1 MFTSISSV
9 VMISL
14 IVASVGQDF
23 GYHLR
28 SVPVIGD
35 NTFSPYSSSG
45 ESTRAV
51 VKFIYPQ
58 DGLPTHLTYAF
69 LNRNN
74 RNPPKDLGD
83 CYRHIHRATAVA
95 QKGQEEVSF
104 HEDILES
111 PWLNV
116 ALAKAWRRSFY
127 EDVLD
132 KNLEGIIGNYDRAEI
147 PTDSILERALLQRD
161 LLQVF
166 HVLHAAWSSEPIKEQ
181 KSKAEQAMQALSE
194 LLEEMT
200 FNESDL
206 LNLRSL
212 RPSLI
217 NSEDYV
223 TLNHFDLKEH
233 YLPQVVLSEQ
243 AEWYPMCFSV
253 DRNQHFRTY
262 LGRSFIRIY
271 WKSPGC
277 SKEEFYDY
285 WDDVYARFEDKNHVS
300 SDVPDL
306 PPRSETV
313 LVRTFGVLLED
324 LTLADSGFP
333 EEVIMRL
340 FLTPTPRYNLE
351 TSDYRGTIQYQYK
364 MRRRKLIDNPG
375 SLGLVRIHDDSPS
388 YHGFFADVPDLR
400 NAYRAALTTM
410 RYNCI
415 DCHSPLLYG
424 SKSVFSLGRKRVPTW
439 EDQFKQSEF
448 VKLTD
453 HADRY
458 EVRTAP
464 FNKLRDLIGRPG
476 VDGEDTEE

>member
-1 MFTSISSV
+1 MSSA
-9 VMISL
+9 VMIAL
-14 IVASVGQDF
+14 IVASLGQDF

-28 SVPVIGD
+28 TVPIIEESI
-35 NTFSPYSSSG
+35 FAPYRSSG
-45 ESTRAV
+45 ESSRAV
-51 VKFIYPQ
+51 MTCIYPHK
-58 DGLPTHLTYAF
+58 GLPTHLTHAF
-69 LNRNN
+69 LDRYN

-95 QKGQEEVSF
+95 QKGQEEFSF

-116 ALAKAWRRSFY
+116 ALAKAWRMAFY
-127 EDVLD
+127 EDVID
-132 KNLEGIIGNYDRAEI
+132 KNFVGIIRDFDRAEI
-147 PTDSILERALLQRD
+147 PTDSILEKALLQRD

-181 KSKAEQAMQALSE
+181 KSKAEQAMQVLSK

-217 NSEDYV
+217 TSEDYV

-233 YLPQVVLSEQ
+233 YLPQIVLAEQ
-243 AEWYPMCFSV
+243 AEWYPMYFSV

-271 WKSPGC
+271 WRSPGW
-277 SKEEFYDY
+277 SKEEFYAY
-285 WDDVYARFEDKNHVS
+285 WDDVYARFGDENHVS

-340 FLTPTPRYNLE
+340 FLTPTPKYNL
-351 TSDYRGTIQYQYK
+351 G
-364 MRRRKLIDNPG
+364 RR
-375 SLGLVRIHDDSPS
+375 
-388 YHGFFADVPDLR
+388 
-400 NAYRAALTTM
+400 
-410 RYNCI
+410 
-415 DCHSPLLYG
+415 
-424 SKSVFSLGRKRVPTW
+424 
-439 EDQFKQSEF
+439 
-448 VKLTD
+448 
-453 HADRY
+453 
-458 EVRTAP
+458 
-464 FNKLRDLIGRPG
+464 
-476 VDGEDTEE
+476 